1 MGIWSKIAGMVAPS
15 VPKARAYFENAYEGA
30 RNRRR
35 LANWQPSRASI
46 NQQLS
51 LDGYVLRARARD
63 LVRNNGYAASA
74 CESFVGAL
82 VGSGIKPSVL
92 LSNAAQKDALQK
104 LWREWT
110 DEADFDG
117 VTDFYGLQ
125 ALVARAMFESGEC
138 FIRFMPADPDS
149 GLAVPLQVQLLE
161 SEMLEYGRTNIAENG
176 NWIVNGV
183 EVDTFGRRV
192 AYHFWSTYPGEV
204 LYQREAPRY
213 VRVPADEVL
222 HIFRVLRPKQMRGVP
237 WITPAVV
244 KLWNLD
250 AFDDAELDRKKLAA
264 MYAGFITSP
273 APEELFGDDDPDA
286 PRDPSFDPDIPTL
299 EPGTMQSL
307 QPGEDVKFSNPAE
320 VGGSYE
326 PFQFRQ
332 LTAVSAALGVPYSHM
347 TGDWSKANYSSERGA
362 LIEFRGRI
370 EQLQHA
376 GMIFQMCRPIW
387 KRWVSTAALS
397 GAIDLPGFAV
407 SARPFHV
414 VKWIA
419 PRFDWIDPLHD
430 LQAEKLAVDNGFKS
444 RSDVVEAGGVDPEEN
459 DRRIAADQERERLL
473 KIVLPGVGN
482 GNGDTP
488 GALPKNPGA
497 GGAAGATDDDGQA
510 PKAPART

>member
-1 MGIWSKIAGMVAPS
+1 MQFWSKLARLVAPAA
-15 VPKARAYFENAYEGA
+15 PKARAYYENAYEGA

-46 NQQLS
+46 NQQLA

-74 CESFVGAL
+74 CESFVGAM

-92 LSNAAQKDALQK
+92 LSDGAQKDALQK
-104 LWREWT
+104 LWREWS

-125 ALVARAMFESGEC
+125 ALAARAMFEAGEC
-138 FIRFMPADPDS
+138 FIRFIPADPS
-149 GLAVPLQVQLLE
+149 SELAVPLQVQLLE
-161 SEMLEYGRTNIAENG
+161 SEMLEYGKTHIAENG

-183 EVDTFGRRV
+183 EVDQFGRRV

-213 VRVPADEVL
+213 VRVPANEVL
-222 HIFRVLRPKQMRGVP
+222 HIFRALRPKQMRGVP
-237 WITPAVV
+237 WITPAIV

-273 APEELFGDDDPDA
+273 APEELFSDDDPDA
-286 PRDPSFDPDIPTL
+286 PRDPSLDPDIPTL

-307 QPGEDVKFSNPAE
+307 QPGEDVKFSAPAE

-332 LTAVSAALGVPYSHM
+332 LTAASAALGVPYSHM

-387 KRWVSTAALS
+387 RRWVSAAVLA
-397 GAIDLPGFAV
+397 GAVDLPAFA
-407 SARPFHV
+407 SRPRAYHV
-414 VKWIA
+414 VKWIP

-459 DRRIAADQERERLL
+459 DRRIAADQKRERDL
-473 KIVLPGVGN
+473 KIVLAGVGN

-488 GALPKNPGA
+488 GGLPKNPGS
-497 GGAAGATDDDGQA
+497 GAAPGADANDGEA
-510 PKAPART
+510 PEAPRRS